1 MGRKDK
7 LSIAQEVGAIIL
19 IGAAILIFL
28 ALFSFAP
35 QQVGWAAGGR
45 EFANYIGPLGAHV
58 AAALYAALGLA
69 GWIAPMLLMLW
80 GVGLWVNP
88 QLCGPMKIIWGALL
102 LISLSCLFE
111 VQPWLFHT
119 IKEDLSLI
127 ALGGMTGHLLV
138 NNLLAPLIGRAGTAI
153 FFGVIYAI
161 GMVVVVNLRPSDW
174 FMVVVSRFAE
184 AYQDWRGAKQN
195 GNRRKPQQEEFPG
208 KRKLAVS
215 DGAEVAEVEDD
226 EEEAATKEH
235 FAKLPP
241 PQIKDATEA
250 PPKAQKKPKPPEP
263 EDEPLDEDDEP
274 KQPLPKV
281 PAPKFT
287 DVSAP
292 LPPPKPSLASKM
304 LPKKKTADK
313 TPDPALT
320 ATFSGYKLPTPDLLN
335 PPPTNRPTVTK
346 EELMRNAEVLCATL
360 ADFDI
365 PVQMGDV
372 TRGPTITRF
381 EVHPAPGVKI
391 ERIISLQTNIAAAMK
406 AGSVNIV
413 APVPGKGTVG
423 IEVPN
428 SASLTVYSREM
439 FESEAWHNAKG
450 RIPLAIGRDVY
461 GEPIIGDLA
470 EMPHLLIAGSTGSGK
485 SVCINSLVTSMLF
498 RHSPED
504 LRFIM
509 IDPKIVELQVYSTL
523 PHLAVPVVTDPKKV
537 IFALRWAVNEME
549 RRYQTFAKVGVRDIR
564 SFNARPKKPLV
575 EPEPELPLDEKENGP
590 EVPPVGG
597 ESNAE
602 PEISV
607 PRDAEPPIPEKFP
620 YIVLIIDEL
629 ADLMLVAPADV
640 ETAIAR
646 ITQMGRAAGIHVIVA
661 TQRPSVDVIT
671 GVVKNNIPAR
681 IAFQVAAKV
690 DSRTILDAMGADKL
704 LGRGDMLFMPPGT
717 SKLVRAQGV
726 LVVDDEIKRVVDFCA
741 AQGKQQFVAE
751 IVNKLSSKDDDDSEA
766 EEVSEEDEELIE
778 KSIEVIRQTKRASVS
793 MLQRRLR
800 IGYTRAARIMD
811 LLEERGIVGPGSGS
825 EPREI
830 LVDLDAG
837 VPAGAKD
844 EDADDENQT

>member
-7 LSIAQEVGAIIL
+7 LSIAQEVGAIVL

-28 ALFSFAP
+28 SLFSFAP

-45 EFANYIGPLGAHV
+45 ETSNYIGPFGAFV
-58 AAALYAALGLA
+58 AAAIYAALGLA
-69 GWIAPMLLMLW
+69 AWVAPLLLMLW
-80 GVGLWVNP
+80 GVALWVNP
-88 QLCGPMKIIWGALL
+88 QLCSTWKIVWGALL
-102 LISLSCLFE
+102 LIAISCLFE
-111 VQPWLFHT
+111 VQPWLFHKV
-119 IKEDLSLI
+119 KEGLSLY
-127 ALGGMTGHLLV
+127 ALGGMTGHMLV
-138 NNLLAPLIGRAGTAI
+138 NSLLMPLLGRAGTAI
-153 FFGVIYAI
+153 LFGVLYAI
-161 GMVVVVNLRPSDW
+161 GMVVVVNLRPSDG

-184 AYQDWRGAKQN
+184 AYQDWRGAKES

-215 DGAEVAEVEDD
+215 DGAEVAAVED
-226 EEEAATKEH
+226 EEETATKEH

-241 PQIKDATEA
+241 PQIKDTTGA
-250 PPKAQKKPKPPEP
+250 PAKAPKKPKAKDD
-263 EDEPLDEDDEP
+263 EDEPSDEEDEAA
-274 KQPLPKV
+274 QPLPKV

-304 LPKKKTADK
+304 LPKKKPAQK
-313 TPDPALT
+313 TPDPALS
-320 ATFSGYKLPTPDLLN
+320 ATFSGYQLPTPDLLN
-335 PPPTNRPTVTK
+335 TPPTNRPTVTR

-381 EVHPAPGVKI
+381 EVYPAPGVKI

-439 FESEAWHNAKG
+439 FESEAWHSAKG
-450 RIPLAIGRDVY
+450 RLPLALGRDVY

-509 IDPKIVELQVYSTL
+509 IDPKIVELQVYSSL

-564 SFNARPKKPLV
+564 AFNARPQKPLI
-575 EPEPELPLDEKENGP
+575 EPEPELPLDEPNAERAKVEND
-590 EVPPVGG
+590 
-597 ESNAE
+597 E

-607 PRDAEPPIPEKFP
+607 PRDAEPPIPHKFP
-620 YIVLIIDEL
+620 SIVLIIDEL

-704 LGRGDMLFMPPGT
+704 LGRGDMLYMPPGT
-717 SKLVRAQGV
+717 SKLIRAQGV

-741 AQGKQQFVAE
+741 AQGKQQFVSE
-751 IVNKLSSKDDDDSEA
+751 IVNKLSSKGDGDGET

-837 VPAGAKD
+837 VPAVAT
-844 EDADDENQT
+844 DDDPENENQD

>member
-19 IGAAILIFL
+19 IGAAVLVFL
-28 ALFSFAP
+28 SLFSFAP

-45 EFANYIGPLGAHV
+45 EVANYIGPLGAHMGG
-58 AAALYAALGLA
+58 ALYAALGVA
-69 GWIAPMLLMLW
+69 AWVAPCLMMLW

-88 QLCGPMKIIWGALL
+88 QLCGPWKIVWGALL
-102 LISLSCLFE
+102 LVSLSCLVE
-111 VQPWLFHT
+111 VQPWFFHSV
-119 IKEDLSLI
+119 KENLSLY

-138 NNLLAPLIGRAGTAI
+138 NSLLSPLIGRAGTAI
-153 FFGVIYAI
+153 LFGVIYAI

-174 FMVVVSRFAE
+174 FMLVVARFAE
-184 AYQDWRGAKQN
+184 AYQDWRGARES

-215 DGAEVAEVEDD
+215 DGAEV
-226 EEEAATKEH
+226 EEEDERAAATKEH

-241 PQIKDATEA
+241 PQIKDATTA
-250 PPKAQKKPKPPEP
+250 PAKATRKPRE
-263 EDEPLDEDDEP
+263 EDALLDEQEGEVNP
-274 KQPLPKV
+274 PLPKV

-292 LPPPKPSLASKM
+292 LPPPKPSLATK
-304 LPKKKTADK
+304 LLAKKKTAEKSADS
-313 TPDPALT
+313 ALS
-320 ATFSGYKLPTPDLLN
+320 ATFSGYKLPTPELLN
-335 PPPTNRPTVTK
+335 MPPTDRPTVSK
-346 EELMRNAEVLCATL
+346 EDLMRNAEVLCATL

-381 EVHPAPGVKI
+381 EVYPGPGVKL
-391 ERIISLQTNIAAAMK
+391 ERIVSLQNNIAAAMK

-439 FESEAWHNAKG
+439 YESEAWHNAKG
-450 RIPLAIGRDVY
+450 RIPLALGRDVY

-509 IDPKIVELQVYSTL
+509 IDPKIVELQVYSSL

-549 RRYQTFAKVGVRDIR
+549 RRYQTFAKANVRDIKA
-564 SFNARPKKPLV
+564 FNARPKKSIV
-575 EPEPELPLDEKENGP
+575 EPEPELPLEPEKNGEANDSP
-590 EVPPVGG
+590 ANEGN
-597 ESNAE
+597 SAL
-602 PEISV
+602 EISV
-607 PRDAEPPIPEKFP
+607 PRDAEPPIPDKFP
-620 YIVLIIDEL
+620 YIVIIIDEL

-690 DSRTILDAMGADKL
+690 DSRTILDVIGAEKL
-704 LGRGDMLFMPPGT
+704 LGRGDMLYMPPGT

-726 LVVDDEIKRVVDFCA
+726 LVADDEIKRVVDFCA
-741 AQGKQQFVAE
+741 KQGKQQFVAE
-751 IVNKLSSKDDDDSEA
+751 IVNKLSGKDSGDSEA
-766 EEVSEEDEELIE
+766 EDVSEEDEELIE

-811 LLEERGIVGPGSGS
+811 LLEERGIVGPGTGS

-837 VPAGAKD
+837 VPAGTKG
-844 EDADDENQT
+844 ETLQNENQT